1 MKISSIISRLIARIL
16 TPVKTAWDVEKI
28 EKLKKL
34 ITCHKSATIFS
45 TSTVINDS
53 RQPSQIIIG
62 AHTWICGQLLVFPKG
77 KIEIGEYGF
86 FGEHSKIWSASQIK
100 IGNRVFISHNVNIH
114 DNNAHAIDAEERHR
128 EFKQRQISGKFDQA
142 DLNSKP
148 IIIEDDVWIG
158 FNVTI
163 LKGVTIG
170 KGAIIGACSVITKDV
185 PPFTIVTST
194 FENNYRK
201 I

>member
-1 MKISSIISRLIARIL
+1 MKISRIIMKLIAKLLMPI
-16 TPVKTAWDVEKI
+16 KTAWEVEKV

-34 ITCHKSATIFS
+34 ITCHESATIFS
-45 TSTVINDS
+45 TSIVINDG
-53 RQPSQIIIG
+53 RQASQIIVG
-62 AHTWICGQLLVFPKG
+62 ANTWICGQLLVFPKG
-77 KIEIGEYGF
+77 IIEIGEYCF

-128 EFKQRQISGKFDQA
+128 EFKERQISGKFGDA
-142 DLNSKP
+142 DLNERP
-148 IIIEDDVWIG
+148 ILIEDDVWIG

-194 FENNYRK
+194 FENNYRT